1 MRGSN
6 CGGKLVSGYLW
17 TATQDNR
24 PLNYIGELAHVA
36 WPIMGDQFV
45 QSILGDP
52 VKILLRFQRKPR
64 HEKIDEVRNIFPSL
78 SQRRKRN
85 GNYVETVIKIRAEA
99 SLFNRFIQVAIRR
112 GDDFHVDLDGFHPS
126 YALKL
131 SLLEKPQELGLNLGG
146 NIADLIEENRS
157 AMG

>member
-6 CGGKLVSGYLW
+6 RGGKLGQSYLW
-17 TATQDNR
+17 AATLDNR

-36 WPIMGDQFV
+36 RPIMGDQFV

-78 SQRRKRN
+78 PQRRKRN
-85 GNYVETVIKIRAEA
+85 GNYVETVIKIRAKA
-99 SLFNRFIQVAIRR
+99 SLFHRFIQVAIRR
-112 GDDFHVDLDGFHPS
+112 RDDFHVDLDGFHPS

-131 SLLEKPQELGLNLGG
+131 SLLEKSQELGLNFGG
-146 NIADLIEENRS
+146 NIADLIEKDRS
-157 AMG
+157 TMR

>member
-45 QSILGDP
+45 QSILVDL

-64 HEKIDEVRNIFPSL
+64 HEKIDKARNIFSSL

-85 GNYVETVIKIRAEA
+85 R
-99 SLFNRFIQVAIRR
+99 S
-112 GDDFHVDLDGFHPS
+112 
-126 YALKL
+126 
-131 SLLEKPQELGLNLGG
+131 
-146 NIADLIEENRS
+146 EERS
-157 AMG
+157 VGKECRSR